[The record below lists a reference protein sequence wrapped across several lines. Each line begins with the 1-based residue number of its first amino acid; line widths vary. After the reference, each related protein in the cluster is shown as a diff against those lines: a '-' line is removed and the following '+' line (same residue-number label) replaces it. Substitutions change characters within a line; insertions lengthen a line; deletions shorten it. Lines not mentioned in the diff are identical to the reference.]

1 MSSHIMA
8 VKIEKFSAENRVLI
22 YRKVAD
28 LKGMYPR
35 QTIKHVL
42 GPTHGNNPDILQQAE
57 VGKSAIVFSYWYG
70 GAYDGFGGPEAAG
83 GLVRSYTYI
92 DKRLY
97 ICYVGNWDGGR
108 CDDQR
113 TVAQRFCCSPARLR
127 AAVTDVLAGKE
138 AVISCLVKD
147 GQGHPTVQRL
157 RVSQRLL
164 DYNAKR
170 DFVSQGGEDDYFL
183 PLHGMPGFSHFTS
196 IGRIGW
202 EAQAISVTDFDGD
215 GKPDLCLIGAN
226 RISLVQNAGD
236 AMLEFPVP
244 GVSGGGRAAVWADY
258 NGDGK
263 PDLLLATPA
272 GPKLLTNLG
281 GGNFRDD
288 TALLP
293 KEAHYNLTAAAWLDY
308 DGDGKPDILLGN
320 GFHGLRLYRNKGKAD
335 APPPQPG
342 KAPTPPTWFEDVSA
356 AVGLGP
362 DGIGSTVKG
371 DTLTV
376 ADVNGDG
383 RPDIL
388 YGVGTGM
395 LLVNTPEGF
404 KEVKDSG
411 ISYKPG
417 KVGPIFSDFDH
428 SGHMSLFVPQL
439 DGRCKLFKNDGT
451 GRFTDVTAQAGDLAK
466 PIGMA
471 TSAAWGD
478 IDNDGHLDL
487 IVGCLKAPNR
497 FYRNK
502 GDGTFVDATEEV
514 GLHRHI
520 FNTQAVSIV
529 DLNHDGVLDV
539 VLNNEGQ
546 DSVVLLGDAT
556 RPRKRT
562 PLTLSLTG
570 NSGIVGSR
578 VRVVDANGKAVAV
591 HHVGAGEGRGGQAP
605 AQAHF
610 ALHPGGY
617 RLEVRFSSGLIRN
630 RDITVE
636 LAPLHGLLADK

>member
-1 MSSHIMA
+1 MSSHITA
-8 VKIEKFSAENRVLI
+8 VKIEKFSAEKRVLI
-22 YRKVAD
+22 YRKIAD
-28 LKGMYPR
+28 LKGTYPKD
-35 QTIKHVL
+35 TIKHVL
-42 GPTHGNNPDILQQAE
+42 GPTHGANSDLLQQAE

-70 GAYDGFGGPEAAG
+70 GAYDGYGGPEAAG

-92 DKRLY
+92 DRHLY

-113 TVAQRFCCSPARLR
+113 SIAQKLCCSPGQLR
-127 AAVTDVLAGKE
+127 AAVREILAGKE
-138 AVISCLVKD
+138 AVVACRVND
-147 GQGHPTVQRL
+147 AQGHLTVQRL
-157 RVSQRLL
+157 RASLKLL
-164 DYNAKR
+164 DYNAQR
-170 DFVSQGGEDDYFL
+170 DFVSRGGDDYYV
-183 PLHGMPGFSHFTS
+183 PLHGMPGFSHFSTL
-196 IGRIGW
+196 GRIGA
-202 EAQAISVTDFDGD
+202 EAQAISVSDFDGD

-226 RISLVQNAGD
+226 RISLLQNTGD
-236 AMLEFPVP
+236 AMMEIPVP
-244 GVSGGGRAAVWADY
+244 GVNGGGRAAVWADY

-263 PDLLLATPA
+263 PDLLLATAA

-281 GGNFRDD
+281 SGNFRDD

-293 KEAHYNLTAAAWLDY
+293 KEAHYNLTAAAWIDY
-308 DGDGKPDILLGN
+308 DGDGRPDILLGN
-320 GFHGLRLYRNKGKAD
+320 GFHGLRLHRNKGKAE
-335 APPPQPG
+335 ASPPLPG
-342 KAPTPPTWFEDVSA
+342 KPASPPLWFEDVSA
-356 AVGLGP
+356 SVGLGP
-362 DGIGSTVKG
+362 DGLGSTEKG

-376 ADVNGDG
+376 CDVNNDG

-388 YGVGTGM
+388 YGAGTGQ
-395 LLVNTPEGF
+395 LLLNTPEGF
-404 KEVKDSG
+404 KEAKDCG
-411 ISYKPG
+411 IKYTPG
-417 KVGPIFSDFDH
+417 KVAPVFGDFDN

-451 GRFTDVTAQAGDLAK
+451 GHFIDVTATAGDLAK

-478 IDNDGHLDL
+478 LDNDGHRDL

-514 GLHRHI
+514 GLHQRI

-546 DSVVLLGDAT
+546 DSVVLLGDPT
-556 RPRKRT
+556 RPRTRT
-562 PLTLSLTG
+562 PLTLCLTA

-578 VRVVDANGKAVAV
+578 VRVVDAKGKAVAV
-591 HHVGAGEGRGGQAP
+591 HHVGAGEGRGGQAA

-610 ALHPGGY
+610 ALRPGDY
-617 RLEVRFSSGLIRN
+617 RLEVRFSSGLTRS

-636 LAPLHGLLADK
+636 LAPLRGLVTDK